1 MAQNTA
7 RQIKVQP
14 QIEHEPRT
22 LHTKEV
28 KTYSKRV
35 PLSRLEVFG
44 GVVIAG
50 LMVMVLMITVIS
62 AKITLSKAQYNL
74 QQVNQGIVSLQ
85 NKNVDTKQEISEL
98 SSRSRLTQI
107 AQNLGLKMNN
117 QNIRN
122 VSK

>member
-35 PLSRLEVFG
+35 PLSRLEVF